1 MLKVNEIFTSIQ
13 GESTH
18 AGKLCFF
25 IRLSDCNLNCSYC
38 DTEYA
43 KTAENSKE
51 YSIEKLAE
59 LAIKSGAKTIE
70 ITGGEPLL
78 QIDKVIELSQLLLEK
93 SLTVLI
99 ETNGSLS
106 ISKLPQEVIKIVDCK
121 TPSSGENESN
131 LYSNY
136 DLLQT
141 HDEIKFV
148 IADFADYV
156 YTIKIIDEYELL
168 KKTKN
173 ILLSPVFGKINPQE
187 IVEWMIQDKLNVRF
201 QLQMHKTIWNPNE
214 RGV

>member
-1 MLKVNEIFTSIQ
+1 MIKVNEVFTSIQ

-25 IRLSDCNLNCSYC
+25 IRLSECNLNCSYC

-43 KTAENSKE
+43 KTAKNSKE
-51 YSIEKLAE
+51 YSIENLAK
-59 LAIKSGAKTIE
+59 LAIKSGAKTVE

-78 QIDKVIELSQLLLEK
+78 QLEKVIELSKILLAK
-93 SLTVLI
+93 KLTVLI

-106 ISKLPQEVIKIVDCK
+106 ISKLPKEVIKIVDCK

-136 DLLQT
+136 NLLQP

-187 IVEWMIQDKLNVRF
+187 IVKWMVQDKLNVRF
-201 QLQMHKTIWNPNE
+201 QLQMHKTIWEPNKI
-214 RGV
+214 GV